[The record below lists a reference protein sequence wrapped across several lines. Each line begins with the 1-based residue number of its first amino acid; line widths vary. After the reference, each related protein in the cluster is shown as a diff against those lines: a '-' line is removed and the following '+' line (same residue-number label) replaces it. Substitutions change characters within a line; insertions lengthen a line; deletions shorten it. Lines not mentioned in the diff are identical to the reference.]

1 MITVSKRQK
10 EIVEYLIKQTDYV
23 TICDIAMKFSI
34 SDRTCRNDLSS
45 IGTFLKESGLS
56 LSRKTGKGVFLN
68 CTPEEKRKISELL
81 KTADTRFY
89 NRRERENLVIAL
101 LLISET
107 TTFQELAEV
116 CLVSKQTVINQFDS
130 LEQRLRRNTL
140 AIEKVPGR
148 GLHLKGEEKSIR
160 FQFLELLGMELCKE
174 EIYSL
179 FSEDKSIQTN
189 FPTATAIVN
198 DIQELKK
205 IQFVDFKRIQ
215 LILSYILS
223 RIENGH
229 SLRKNWVYKDDSDL
243 KKVIEKYISTDSEQC
258 FICSLIQAER
268 TNQPIL
274 NMSTRDEAQMISQEL
289 ISSLA
294 QVYPIERDSLREI
307 IDGLTVHLR
316 AAIYRSRSKI
326 HIRNELLNEVKM
338 SVSLMF
344 EFTLHE
350 MCKVE
355 EKYGIVFDEN
365 EIAYIA
371 MYLTSIY
378 ETSIKETVSLDILII
393 CSYGVATSAVLK
405 LRLERALPDCNIW
418 GPCSL
423 SGVDEYLQAN
433 KIDLIVSANDY
444 THDHI
449 PVIVVEPLLTQKDLE
464 QIRQKLYHDSY
475 SLMCSTFLK
484 SYSLQVDRHCIGSYI
499 SPQDIQILDVCDSW
513 NEAIRI
519 ASSPLLKKGDIEQRY
534 IEEMINAVRNY
545 GTYMVLTPEIAYV
558 HAGVNDGIHRNCSAL
573 LLLKKPV
580 IFGNFNK
587 KKICA
592 VVVLGINNRKEDSDL
607 LNLAYILGKEE
618 NLKRLKEKDITI
630 KDILELHD

>member
-10 EIVEYLIKQTDYV
+10 EILEYLIKQTDYV
-23 TICDIAMKFSI
+23 TILNIAMKFSI

-45 IGTFLKESGLS
+45 IGAFLKESGLS

-68 CTPEEKRKISELL
+68 CTPEEKRKLSKLL
-81 KTADTRFY
+81 KTANTRFY
-89 NRRERENLVIAL
+89 NKKERENLVIAL
-101 LLISET
+101 LLIRET
-107 TTFQELAEV
+107 TTFQELAKV
-116 CLVSKQTVINQFDS
+116 CLVSRQTVINQFDS

-140 AIEKVPGR
+140 TIEKIPGR

-174 EIYSL
+174 EIYNL

-189 FPTATAIVN
+189 FPIAAAIVN

-215 LILSYILS
+215 LILSYTLS

-243 KKVIEKYISTDSEQC
+243 KKVIEQYFSTDSEQY

-294 QVYPIERDSLREI
+294 QVHPIERDSLREI

-316 AAIYRSRSKI
+316 AAIYRSRSHI

-378 ETSIKETVSLDILII
+378 ETSIKEAVSLDILII
-393 CSYGVATSAVLK
+393 CSYGVATSAMLK

-423 SGVDEYLQAN
+423 SDVDEYLQAN

-444 THDHI
+444 SHDHI

-475 SLMCSTFLK
+475 SLMCSTFLN
-484 SYSLQVDRHCIGSYI
+484 SYSLQVDRHCIGNYI
-499 SPQDIQILDVCDSW
+499 SPQDIQILDACDSW
-513 NEAIRI
+513 NEAIQI

-534 IEEMINAVRNY
+534 VDEMINAVNNY

-587 KKICA
+587 KKIYA

-607 LNLAYILGKEE
+607 INLAYILGKEE
-618 NLKRLKEKDITI
+618 NLKRLKEKDLTI

>member
-160 FQFLELLGMELCKE
+160 FQFLELLGMGLCKE

-205 IQFVDFKRIQ
+205 IQFVESKKSAFCPG
-215 LILSYILS
+215 S
-223 RIENGH
+223 RTEG
-229 SLRKNWVYKDDSDL
+229 
-243 KKVIEKYISTDSEQC
+243 STC
-258 FICSLIQAER
+258 ER
-268 TNQPIL
+268 RQYFSFNQQ
-274 NMSTRDEAQMISQEL
+274 T
-289 ISSLA
+289 
-294 QVYPIERDSLREI
+294 
-307 IDGLTVHLR
+307 
-316 AAIYRSRSKI
+316 
-326 HIRNELLNEVKM
+326 
-338 SVSLMF
+338 
-344 EFTLHE
+344 
-350 MCKVE
+350 
-355 EKYGIVFDEN
+355 
-365 EIAYIA
+365 
-371 MYLTSIY
+371 
-378 ETSIKETVSLDILII
+378 
-393 CSYGVATSAVLK
+393 
-405 LRLERALPDCNIW
+405 
-418 GPCSL
+418 
-423 SGVDEYLQAN
+423 
-433 KIDLIVSANDY
+433 
-444 THDHI
+444 
-449 PVIVVEPLLTQKDLE
+449 
-464 QIRQKLYHDSY
+464 
-475 SLMCSTFLK
+475 
-484 SYSLQVDRHCIGSYI
+484 
-499 SPQDIQILDVCDSW
+499 
-513 NEAIRI
+513 
-519 ASSPLLKKGDIEQRY
+519 
-534 IEEMINAVRNY
+534 
-545 GTYMVLTPEIAYV
+545 
-558 HAGVNDGIHRNCSAL
+558 
-573 LLLKKPV
+573 
-580 IFGNFNK
+580 
-587 KKICA
+587 
-592 VVVLGINNRKEDSDL
+592 
-607 LNLAYILGKEE
+607 
-618 NLKRLKEKDITI
+618 
-630 KDILELHD
+630 